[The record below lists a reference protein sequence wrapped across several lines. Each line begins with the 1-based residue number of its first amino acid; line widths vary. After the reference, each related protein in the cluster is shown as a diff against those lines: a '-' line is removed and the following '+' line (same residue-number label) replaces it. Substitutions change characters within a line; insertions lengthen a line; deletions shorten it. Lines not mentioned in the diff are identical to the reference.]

1 MNGIEKITN
10 RINAD
15 AEERVRNI
23 ISEASGEAEKISA
36 EYKARAE
43 KIEKEE
49 MQRANEEAEALRAR
63 LLGAANLES
72 KKMLLAKKQ
81 ELITRAFDTAVDNLK
96 SLRGDELADVL
107 VSLAHLAA
115 DDKGGEIILSKTVR
129 DSLGAKI
136 SEGVS
141 KNPNLKVSDEV
152 RDIDGLVLK
161 CGNTEVNCTFDSLVS
176 QKREELS
183 RDIADIL
190 FS

>member
-15 AEERVRNI
+15 AEERVSRI
-23 ISEASGEAEKISA
+23 VSEASEKAKKISE
-36 EYKARAE
+36 EYKKKAE
-43 KIEKEE
+43 AIEKEE
-49 MQRANEEAEALRAR
+49 RERANEEAEALRAR

-81 ELITRAFDTAVDNLK
+81 ELITRAFDTACENLK

-107 VSLAHLAA
+107 VSLALRAA
-115 DDKGGEIILSKTVR
+115 DDKGGEIILSKVVR
-129 DSLGAKI
+129 DELGAKI
-136 SEGVS
+136 SEGIS
-141 KNPNLKVSDEV
+141 KNPNLKLSDEV

-176 QKREELS
+176 QKREDLS